1 MVNKQFIT
9 TLYKV
14 EVGVL
19 LKKDNSEYKDYSQVY
34 DKKHAFYDEN
44 VVFFT
49 NSAQASE
56 FALSYVMKG
65 VVRTYA
71 IVSELNYCPEDVYGD
86 DWEKEWAREKSEI
99 ENSGTMEDYQGIFE
113 SDLYDTKNIVLS
125 MYKSAD
131 FTIKYNFVKE

>member
-1 MVNKQFIT
+1 MAKKQFIT
-9 TLYKV
+9 KLYKV

-19 LKKDNSEYKDYSQVY
+19 LKKDNPEYEYYSHVY
-34 DKKHAFYDEN
+34 DKKHGFYDEN

-86 DWEKEWAREKSEI
+86 DWKKEWAGEKKEI
-99 ENSGTMEDYQGIFE
+99 ETSGTMEDFQGVFE

-125 MYKSAD
+125 IYKSGIS
-131 FTIKYNFVKE
+131 TIKFDFVKK